1 VCVCLNFM
9 FVCGVFGRNV
19 VWHQCRPMQQWP
31 AQQQQIQWEGGLC
44 VCLSFMF
51 VCGVFGRSV
60 VWHQC
65 RPMQQW
71 PAQQQQIQWEGACVC
86 VSEFH
91 VCVWRV
97 WTQCGVAPMPSYAA
111 VAWA

>member
-1 VCVCLNFM
+1 M
-9 FVCGVFGRNV
+9 FVCGVLERSV

-44 VCLSFMF
+44 VC
-51 VCGVFGRSV
+51 
-60 VWHQC
+60 
-65 RPMQQW
+65 
-71 PAQQQQIQWEGACVC
+71 

-97 WTQCGVAPMPSYAA
+97 WTQCGVAPMSSYAA
-111 VAWA
+111 VACATTADTVGGGLCVCV